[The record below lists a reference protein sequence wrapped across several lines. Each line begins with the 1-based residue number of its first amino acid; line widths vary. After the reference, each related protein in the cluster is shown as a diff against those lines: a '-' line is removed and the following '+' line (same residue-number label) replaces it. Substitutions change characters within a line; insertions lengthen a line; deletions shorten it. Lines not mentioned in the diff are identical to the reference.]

1 MDGHSTIP
9 CASGTSAPGAV
20 IEGITSAAGGKKSI
34 QMHVVCFGLW
44 DEERGKPREDAPRT
58 HIEAAMARR
67 KDEFALSHLA
77 WTAAGYTI
85 KFRRASSI
93 S

>member
-1 MDGHSTIP
+1 
-9 CASGTSAPGAV
+9 V

-44 DEERGKPREDAPRT
+44 DEERRKPREDAPRT